1 MAVDC
6 LHEPPVIAFAKTF
19 GASIGILGAALAG
32 LLNNAL
38 RWLVWVIGEWRREYE
53 LIKGLNA
60 EIGSNS
66 ASEASWSDPAGGRKL
81 IDDLKADLGPDKPWA
96 PYVAVVDA
104 NIVFDSLKGAISRL
118 PADVIE
124 KVVKYY
130 NLAVGLTKQLAD
142 LRADAY
148 VTLSHS
154 RQVMVI
160 EGIFALGAEAAAP
173 AATAALARRL
183 TALQILYGLGVAGLA
198 ISILIVV
205 PALIRAADFLVTWTL
220 IPAAEWASACDL
232 APKQANQRC

>member
-66 ASEASWSDPAGGRKL
+66 ASEASWSDFCGRKKL
-81 IDDLKADLGPDKPWA
+81 SDRRSQGGSGIDNSWA

-198 ISILIVV
+198 ITSSSSF
-205 PALIRAADFLVTWTL
+205 P
-220 IPAAEWASACDL
+220 P
-232 APKQANQRC
+232 